1 MKKILFAIIL
11 FCSSYNSNAQFS
23 WGYNHFEVGLGAG
36 IMNYSGELTNSIF
49 DFKHVHFGGA
59 IFGRYNMGKFL
70 SFRLQLALGSVS
82 GNDADS
88 QDYRNRIRNL
98 NFNSHLFE
106 GSLIVE
112 ANLMG
117 FQPRGNEKMFSP
129 YVFIGIG
136 IFNFNPV
143 TSHFD
148 PNLDGKQVNLYDL
161 HTEGQGS
168 STFSNREPYSRVQV
182 SIPMGVG
189 IKYAI
194 NSNIS
199 IGFEVGFR
207 PTFTDYLDD
216 VGQTYP
222 VNALTNEPF
231 YDPTPYQAGQYGNK
245 SAQELF
251 ADKSYSFILAD
262 LQSKPIGSD
271 PTDPTNQFL
280 TDIQGMSLSQFL
292 NYITPYLDN
301 PSSAAAGSKEEA
313 GIQQYNSYI
322 NARGGNLVR
331 GDKMNDWYVFTMLT
345 VSYHFIDNGLVGF
358 RNRRKKKA
366 GCKSAQF

>member
-1 MKKILFAIIL
+1 MKKIILAIIL

-70 SFRLQLALGSVS
+70 SFRLQLALGSIS

-88 QDYRNRIRNL
+88 QDYRNQIRNL

-106 GSLIVE
+106 GALIVE

-129 YVFIGIG
+129 YVFVGIG
-136 IFNFNPV
+136 IFNFNPH

-148 PNLDGKQVNLYDL
+148 PNKDGQKIYLQGWA
-161 HTEGQGS
+161 TEGQGS
-168 STFSNREPYSRVQV
+168 STFTNRPAYSTTQV

-216 VGQTYP
+216 VGQTYLVDLNKYSAVP
-222 VNALTNEPF
+222 DYLYSDNAYIP
-231 YDPTPYQAGQYGNK
+231 GQYGNK
-245 SAQELF
+245 SEQELL
-251 ADKSYSFILAD
+251 ADKTYAFIANQRGQSLTDYLNLLVPILAKD
-262 LQSKPIGSD
+262 RTTM
-271 PTDPTNQFL
+271 TDQAEM
-280 TDIQGMSLSQFL
+280 DVYDEYV
-292 NYITPYLDN
+292 NYI
-301 PSSAAAGSKEEA
+301 A
-313 GIQQYNSYI
+313 Q
-322 NARGGNLVR
+322 RGGPSVR
-331 GDKMNDWYVFTMLT
+331 GDKMTDWYVFTMLT

-358 RNRRKKKA
+358 RNRRKNKA